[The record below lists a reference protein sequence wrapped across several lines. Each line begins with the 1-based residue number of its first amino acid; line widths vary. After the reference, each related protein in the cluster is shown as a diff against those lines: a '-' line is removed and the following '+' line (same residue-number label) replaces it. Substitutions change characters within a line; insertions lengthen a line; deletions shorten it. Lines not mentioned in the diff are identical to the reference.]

1 MNTAMRG
8 AVFASPA
15 PGRPK
20 AGETPSG
27 GRPPYTADEG
37 LS

>member
-1 MNTAMRG
+1 MAE
-8 AVFASPA
+8 FESPA

-20 AGETPSG
+20 AGETPAG
-27 GRPPYTADEG
+27 GRMPYPAGGG

>member
-1 MNTAMRG
+1 MRIRE
-8 AVFASPA
+8 ASNPMSLA

-27 GRPPYTADEG
+27 GRMPYSADGG

>member
-1 MNTAMRG
+1 MPDQHT
-8 AVFASPA
+8 ASPA

-27 GRPPYTADEG
+27 DRMRYSADEG
-37 LS
+37 QT

>member
-1 MNTAMRG
+1 MNTTNDDMA
-8 AVFASPA
+8 ASPA

-27 GRPPYTADEG
+27 GG
-37 LS
+37 LRYSAGRG

>member
-1 MNTAMRG
+1 MKDSTAD
-8 AVFASPA
+8 FTSPA

-27 GRPPYTADEG
+27 GRANAQRTTGG

>member
-1 MNTAMRG
+1 MMRMT
-8 AVFASPA
+8 SPA

-20 AGETPSG
+20 AGEIPSG
-27 GRPPYTADEG
+27 DRLRYSATEG